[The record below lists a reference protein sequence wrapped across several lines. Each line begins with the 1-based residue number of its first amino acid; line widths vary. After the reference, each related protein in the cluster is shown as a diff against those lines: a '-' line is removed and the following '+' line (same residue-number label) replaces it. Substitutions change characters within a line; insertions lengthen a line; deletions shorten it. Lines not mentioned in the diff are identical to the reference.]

1 MEEVTLGK
9 TRLGTLWKY
18 VFPAI
23 LTNACIFLFTIID
36 GIFVGRGVGTDA
48 LGAVNIVM
56 PFVMIVT
63 TLTMLTSIG
72 GVTVTAIRLGRGD
85 KKGANNAFMHSLTLT
100 LLIAIIV
107 TLIGTLGREPISK
120 LLGANEHYLSMVKEY
135 MLFWALFAI
144 PNAIGVNFQSFCRN
158 DGSPMLVAISTILTT
173 VLNIFLDWLFV
184 FPLNMGIKGA
194 AIATGISQT
203 VGFFIVLSHFILKKG
218 DLKITKFKPDVKL
231 FKKVLFRGL
240 PEMIAQFATPIT
252 TICLNTVLINNLGDA
267 GVNTFAVISYIGS
280 FVMSILYGASEGLQ
294 PLFGHTYG
302 EKNEKDMKYYYRAG
316 LIIVIAGS
324 LLCILLS
331 LILAKPICILFGA
344 EGNIIELVIKYLPQ
358 YIWAFVIAGVNTLI
372 SSYLYSTKRSGYAII
387 LNVVR
392 SFIINIVIIIGLTAI
407 FGSSIIWFT
416 FGISES
422 LVLIISVVLVKLSE
436 RNGIVYK

>member
-1 MEEVTLGK
+1 MEEVILEK
-9 TRLGTLWKY
+9 TRLKTLWKY

-63 TLTMLTSIG
+63 ALTMLTSIG

-85 KKGANNAFMHSLTLT
+85 KKGANNAFMHSLALT
-100 LLIAIIV
+100 LIIAIIV
-107 TLIGTLGREPISK
+107 TLLGTLGSELLSK
-120 LLGANEHYLSMVKEY
+120 LLGANDHYLSMVMEY
-135 MLFWALFAI
+135 MFYWALFAI

-158 DGSPMLVAISTILTT
+158 DGSPMLVAISTVLTT
-173 VLNIFLDWLFV
+173 ILNIFLDWLLV
-184 FPLNMGIKGA
+184 FPLNMGVKGA

-203 VGFFIVLSHFILKKG
+203 IGFLIVISHFILKKG
-218 DLKITKFKPDVKL
+218 DLRIQKFTPDAKL

-240 PEMIAQFATPIT
+240 PEMIAQFATPVT
-252 TICLNTVLINNLGDA
+252 TICLNTVLINNLGDS

-280 FVMSILYGASEGLQ
+280 FIMAVLFGTSEGLQ

-302 EKNEKDMKYYYRAG
+302 EKNEKDMKYYYKAGIILVLVGSILCAG
-316 LIIVIAGS
+316 LSI
-324 LLCILLS
+324 
-331 LILAKPICILFGA
+331 ILARPISVLFGA
-344 EGNIIELVIKYLPQ
+344 EEKIIDLVIKYLPQ
-358 YIWAFVIAGVNTLI
+358 YIWAFIIAGVNTLI
-372 SSYLYSTKRSGYAII
+372 SAYLYSTKRSGYAIV

-392 SFIINIVIIIGLTAI
+392 SFVVNIAIIIGLSAI
-407 FGSSIIWFT
+407 FGNSIVWYT

-422 LVLIISVVLVKLSE
+422 IVLILSLILVNVSE
-436 RNGIVYK
+436 KNGIVFK

>member
-23 LTNACIFLFTIID
+23 LTNACIFLFTIVD

-63 TLTMLTSIG
+63 ALTMLTSIG

-85 KKGANNAFMHSLTLT
+85 KKGANDAFMHSLILT
-100 LLIAIIV
+100 LFIAIIV

-120 LLGANEHYLSMVKEY
+120 ILGANDHYLPMVMEY

-144 PNAIGVNFQSFCRN
+144 SNAVGVNFQSFCRN
-158 DGSPMLVAISTILTT
+158 DESPMLVAISTILTT

-203 VGFFIVLSHFILKKG
+203 VGFLIVLSHFVFKKG
-218 DLKITKFKPDVKL
+218 DLKLAKFKPEVKL
-231 FKKVLFRGL
+231 FKKVLFIGL

-252 TICLNTVLINNLGDA
+252 TICLNTVLIKNLGDA
-267 GVNTFAVISYIGS
+267 GVNTFAVISYICS
-280 FVMSILYGASEGLQ
+280 FVMSILFGASEGLQ
-294 PLFGHTYG
+294 PLFGHAYE
-302 EKNEKDMKYYYRAG
+302 EKNEKDMKYYYKAG
-316 LIIVIAGS
+316 IIIVIFGS
-324 LLCILLS
+324 ALCILFS

-344 EGNIIELVIKYLPQ
+344 EGNIIELAIKYMPQ
-358 YIWAFVIAGVNTLI
+358 YIWAFIIAGVNTLI
-372 SSYLYSTKRSGYAII
+372 SAYLYSTKRSGYAII
-387 LNVVR
+387 LNIIR
-392 SFIINIVIIIGLTAI
+392 SFVINIAIIIGLTAI
-407 FGSSIIWFT
+407 FGGNIIWYT

-422 LVLIISVVLVKLSE
+422 LVLIISLVLVKLSE
-436 RNGIVYK
+436 KNGIVYK

>member
-36 GIFVGRGVGTDA
+36 GIFVG
-48 LGAVNIVM
+48 L
-56 PFVMIVT
+56 
-63 TLTMLTSIG
+63 
-72 GVTVTAIRLGRGD
+72 GD
-85 KKGANNAFMHSLTLT
+85 KKGTNNTFMHSLTLT

-135 MLFWALFAI
+135 MLFWALFA
-144 PNAIGVNFQSFCRN
+144 
-158 DGSPMLVAISTILTT
+158 
-173 VLNIFLDWLFV
+173 
-184 FPLNMGIKGA
+184 
-194 AIATGISQT
+194 
-203 VGFFIVLSHFILKKG
+203 
-218 DLKITKFKPDVKL
+218 
-231 FKKVLFRGL
+231 
-240 PEMIAQFATPIT
+240 TPIT
-252 TICLNTVLINNLGDA
+252 TICLNIVLINNLGDA
-267 GVNTFAVISYIGS
+267 GVNT
-280 FVMSILYGASEGLQ
+280 
-294 PLFGHTYG
+294 
-302 EKNEKDMKYYYRAG
+302 
-316 LIIVIAGS
+316 
-324 LLCILLS
+324 
-331 LILAKPICILFGA
+331 
-344 EGNIIELVIKYLPQ
+344 
-358 YIWAFVIAGVNTLI
+358 LI
-372 SSYLYSTKRSGYAII
+372 SLYLYSTKRSGYEII
-387 LNVVR
+387 INVVR